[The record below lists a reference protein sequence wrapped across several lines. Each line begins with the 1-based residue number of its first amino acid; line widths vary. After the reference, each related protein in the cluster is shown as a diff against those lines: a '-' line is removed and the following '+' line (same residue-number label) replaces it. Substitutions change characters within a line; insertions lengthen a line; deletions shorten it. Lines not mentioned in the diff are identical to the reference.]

1 MNKLSKIYLA
11 GHRGLVGSAI
21 LRKLAADGYTNVVTR
36 THAELDLTRQGA
48 VEAFF
53 AAEKP
58 EYVIL
63 SAAKVGGIIA
73 NSTHPADFIYD
84 NLAIAQNVIH
94 AAYQVGV
101 KKLLNL
107 GSSCIYPKMAPQPM
121 REEYFMTGPLEV
133 TNEAYAVAKIA
144 AIRLCKHFNDQYGTN
159 FISAMPTNMYGPG
172 DNYDLTNSH
181 VLPAMLRKFHEAK
194 ISGKPVLLWGDGSP
208 FREFLY
214 SDDLADAVVYLLT
227 HKDYN
232 DVGEFINVGSGSEVS
247 IRQLAETI
255 AKIVGFTGEVRWD
268 TTKPNGTPRKLM
280 DSSRLF
286 ALGWKPKVRLDDG
299 IHRAYEDFLGRSG
312 RA

>member
-1 MNKLSKIYLA
+1 
-11 GHRGLVGSAI
+11 
-21 LRKLAADGYTNVVTR
+21 
-36 THAELDLTRQGA
+36 
-48 VEAFF
+48 
-53 AAEKP
+53 
-58 EYVIL
+58 
-63 SAAKVGGIIA
+63 
-73 NSTHPADFIYD
+73 
-84 NLAIAQNVIH
+84 
-94 AAYQVGV
+94 V

-172 DNYDLTNSH
+172 DNYDLTTSH

-194 ISGKPVLLWGDGSP
+194 ATGSPVVLWGDGSP

-227 HKDYN
+227 HKDYAE
-232 DVGEFINVGSGSEVS
+232 VGEFINVGSGSEVS